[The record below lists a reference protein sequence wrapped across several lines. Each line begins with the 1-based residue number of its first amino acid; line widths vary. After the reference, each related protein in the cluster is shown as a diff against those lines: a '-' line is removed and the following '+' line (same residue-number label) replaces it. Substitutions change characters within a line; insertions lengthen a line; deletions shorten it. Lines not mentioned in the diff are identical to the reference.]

1 MGGLT
6 ARDQPLEN
14 LQGGTSHEDVV
25 VIQVEQ
31 VEIEEKDEEQVKSL
45 AEVLFADAE
54 KEEE

>member
-1 MGGLT
+1 MRGLT